1 MRYLKLLCV
10 PLQVTISIP
19 HALRQY
25 TRDKR
30 EVGLDASTVDELLL
44 KLDGLFPGLRAF
56 IVDEGRDVRRYV
68 NIFVNEHDIRSG
80 EGLTTKLKDGD
91 RVHIIPAVAGG

>member
-1 MRYLKLLCV
+1 MRYLKLLWV

-25 TRDKR
+25 TQDKR

>member
-1 MRYLKLLCV
+1 MLWAR
-10 PLQVTISIP
+10 LQVTISIP

-25 TRDKR
+25 TQDKSD
-30 EVGLDASTVDELLL
+30 VGLDASTVDELLL

-56 IVDEGRDVRRYV
+56 IVDEGKSVRRYV

-91 RVHIIPAVAGG
+91 RIHIIPAVAGG

>member
-1 MRYLKLLCV
+1 M
-10 PLQVTISIP
+10 QVTVSIP

-25 TRDKR
+25 TQDKS

-56 IVDEGRDVRRYV
+56 IVDEGKGVRRYV
-68 NIFVNEHDIRSG
+68 NIFVNEGSVNLT
-80 EGLTTKLKDGD
+80 EGKAWRLMAQWLPPIYSVSTATIL
-91 RVHIIPAVAGG
+91 